1 MQVMDFVGR
10 EDLVERG
17 MATITAPTV
26 AAEETNFRW
35 ESAITYLLGVSVYFS
50 SSLFASFFFFERWYS

>member
-1 MQVMDFVGR
+1 MAMQVMDFVGR

-35 ESAITYLLGVSVYFS
+35 ATAITYLLGEG
-50 SSLFASFFFFERWYS
+50 ERFL

>member
-17 MATITAPTV
+17 MATITAPRV
-26 AAEETNFRW
+26 L
-35 ESAITYLLGVSVYFS
+35 LLGTIGLHGAVLIYK
-50 SSLFASFFFFERWYS
+50 